1 MIDDQLPYVI
11 QPMRWEDVPAIMIIE
26 RESFP
31 LPWSSYTYRHE
42 LTENTHSHYIVAR
55 PRRTGA
61 SKRAWWR
68 QFLWPASPAIVGYG
82 GFWLV
87 ADEAHISTLAV
98 APQQRGHGLGE
109 LLLAAMIEQAI
120 GMKAIMATLE
130 VRVSNTVAQKLYTK
144 YGFVITGTRP
154 RYYRDNDED
163 AHIMTVEA
171 LASDGYKRQLARLQ
185 AANQARLRSDGTER
199 IGQKTAAR
207 L

>member
-1 MIDDQLPYVI
+1 MNDQLPYVI
-11 QPMRWEDVPAIMIIE
+11 QPMRWEDVPAVMAIE

-31 LPWSSYTYRHE
+31 LPWSNYTYRHE
-42 LTENTHSHYIVAR
+42 LTENTHSHYIVVR
-55 PRRTGA
+55 PRQTRANKG
-61 SKRAWWR
+61 AWWR
-68 QFLWPASPAIVGYG
+68 QFLWPASPALAGYG

-87 ADEAHISTLAV
+87 VDEAHISTLAV
-98 APQQRGHGLGE
+98 APQWRGRGLGE

-120 GMKAIMATLE
+120 GMKAVMVTLE

-171 LASDGYKRQLARLQ
+171 VASDEYKRRFAELIAILE
-185 AANQARLRSDGTER
+185 ARLRSDGTEP
-199 IGQKTAAR
+199 IGQKTTAR

>member
-1 MIDDQLPYVI
+1 MMDDQLPYVI
-11 QPMRWEDVPAIMIIE
+11 QPMRWEDVPAVMTIE

-31 LPWSSYTYRHE
+31 LPWSNYTYRHE

-55 PRRTGA
+55 PRQALA

-68 QFLWPASPAIVGYG
+68 QSLWPASPALVGYG

-98 APQQRGHGLGE
+98 APQWRGHGLGE
-109 LLLAAMIEQAI
+109 LLLAAMIEQALS
-120 GMKAIMATLE
+120 MKAVLVTLE
-130 VRVSNTVAQKLYTK
+130 VRVSNMVAQKLYTK

-171 LASDGYKRQLARLQ
+171 ISSDEYKRRFAGLQ
-185 AANQARLRSDGTER
+185 AALQALLRSDGTER
-199 IGQKTAAR
+199 IGQKTTAR

>member
-1 MIDDQLPYVI
+1 MDDQLPYVI
-11 QPMRWEDVPAIMIIE
+11 QPMRWEDVPAVMTIE

-31 LPWSSYTYRHE
+31 LPWSNYTYRHE
-42 LTENTHSHYIVAR
+42 LTENTHSHYIVVR
-55 PRRTGA
+55 PRHTSA

-68 QFLWPASPAIVGYG
+68 QFLWPASPVLVGYG

-87 ADEAHISTLAV
+87 VDEAHISTLAV
-98 APQQRGHGLGE
+98 APQWRGHGLGE

-120 GMKAIMATLE
+120 GMKAVMVTLE

-171 LASDGYKRQLARLQ
+171 AASDEYRRRFAGLQ
-185 AANQARLRSDGTER
+185 AALRARLRSDGAELV
-199 IGQKTAAR
+199 GQKTMAR